1 MIFSLLYIFIAI
13 VAYRYFGAST
23 AGLIL
28 CSMGIVALL
37 FQIWRKQYNLDNIT
51 SPIFAIVLGMCA
63 FFISDFIVIKLY
75 PLLVSLVFW
84 LYFIY
89 SVIAKKYPLVV
100 WVEKFQKRPLSTQE
114 MIDVKKS
121 HLFWVIVLGVNS
133 LIHLYL
139 VLYGS
144 INEWA
149 LYSFVG
155 WYLYFGMAMIIQ
167 ISFVYHKI
175 IFQWFRNIW
184 GYGLFVLVIVIAF
197 IFGVSSYYI
206 FKILSKPKPHVIFQS
221 IVARMFRIFFRY
233 SPGVKKLSLIK
244 SNEIKA
250 GEPYIY
256 VASHE
261 SWLDYPLMGA
271 YIVDLFHLTN
281 KKKAFAWYLRFTAR
295 LLGVIDGIGNQALY
309 ILLQKLRNDSN
320 VLIFPEGSRSVD
332 GKIGNFKNG
341 AFALSIKSD
350 IAVVPVLISGTRL
363 LVKKGSLNWLAN
375 KNVTIEVQM
384 LAPIKAN
391 TTEDA
396 LSFAKRVRDIM
407 CQNQNNHSD

>member
-13 VAYRYFGAST
+13 VAYRYLGAST

-28 CSMGIVALL
+28 CSMGIIALS
-37 FQIWRKQYNLDNIT
+37 FQIWRKQYSLDNIT
-51 SPIFAIVLGMCA
+51 SPIFAIVLGVCA
-63 FFISDFIVIKLY
+63 FFVSDFIVIKLY

-155 WYLYFGMAMIIQ
+155 WYLYFGIAMIIQ
-167 ISFVYHKI
+167 LSFVYYKV
-175 IFQWFRNIW
+175 IFQWLRNIW
-184 GYGLFVLVIVIAF
+184 GYGLFVLLIVIAF

-221 IVARMFRIFFRY
+221 IVAQMFRIFFRY

-244 SNEIKA
+244 SDEIKSDK
-250 GEPYIY
+250 PYIY
-256 VASHE
+256 IASHQ

-281 KKKAFAWYLRFTAR
+281 KKKAFVWYLRFTAR

-350 IAVVPVLISGTRL
+350 IAVVPVLISGTRF